1 MKKQITEEEY
11 KKALKRLKFIAEERK
26 NLEYAVENKQY
37 IAHIALA
44 ENFEELLINLKRDN
58 QSIDE
63 EIKRAIKNFFSTITT
78 TEEIKK
84 DIKNIIKM
92 QITKLENTPLEDEI
106 SENMIELQTIIAHF
120 PEFETL
126 YSNVKDSINRKKT
139 NNYLA
144 NYISFLEE
152 EADTLKIVTF
162 NYEKQQKKR
171 KKKISF
177 FYHCKKKTKIIKF
190 SQQKKSQIG
199 LNFKWCPRGD
209 SNA

>member
-92 QITKLENTPLEDEI
+92 QIIKLENTPLEDET
-106 SENMIELQTIIAHF
+106 SENMIELQTIITHF
-120 PEFETL
+120 SEFETL

-162 NYEKQQKKR
+162 NYEKQQKK
-171 KKKISF
+171 KKENLFFLPLQEKNKNNKIF
-177 FYHCKKKTKIIKF
+177 ATKKVPNRT
-190 SQQKKSQIG
+190 
-199 LNFKWCPRGD
+199 
-209 SNA
+209 

>member
-11 KKALKRLKFIAEERK
+11 KKALKRLKFIASERK

-144 NYISFLEE
+144 NYISFLEK

-162 NYEKQQKKR
+162 NYEKQQKKEKRKSLFSTIAR
-171 KKKISF
+171 KK
-177 FYHCKKKTKIIKF
+177 
-190 SQQKKSQIG
+190 QK
-199 LNFKWCPRGD
+199 
-209 SNA
+209 